1 MREERFTHTTN
12 NRIGGPLPP
21 APPSPTVH
29 VGVGD
34 RHIFAKEIFWETG
47 SIVGPPLSRATILWE
62 QHCSA
67 NLSRTGA
74 AA

>member
-1 MREERFTHTTN
+1 VTVTY
-12 NRIGGPLPP
+12 
-21 APPSPTVH
+21 SP
-29 VGVGD
+29 G
-34 RHIFAKEIFWETG
+34 KEIFWETG

-67 NLSRTGA
+67 NIPRTGA